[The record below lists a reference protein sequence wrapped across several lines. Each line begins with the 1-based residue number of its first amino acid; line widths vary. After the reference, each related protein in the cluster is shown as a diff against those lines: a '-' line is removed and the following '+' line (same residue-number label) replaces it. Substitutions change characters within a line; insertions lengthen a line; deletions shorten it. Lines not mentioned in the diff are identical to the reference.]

1 MSELKD
7 KLNQLFK
14 LQMIDNEILENLRHL
29 KRLEAEDS
37 ETHKQYLDLKDVYE
51 KMDQEIQPIVNRAE
65 EIKEENRGH
74 VEKKKNC
81 EDRLFNGDTD
91 PRDLQYLQ
99 KEREQY
105 MNLIKKNEDEL
116 VRLMVK
122 VDTVNI
128 KKNEIQEKID
138 VLEPQ
143 YRQEIKEHESSR
155 GSITTRVNEL
165 KKERQKF
172 NEFEDKSLLALYQR
186 LQRENDGVALATI
199 NDGVCEGC
207 FVEVSLATLTHLEDD
222 EEIVRC
228 PHCSRILIEP
238 DRVQINS

>member
-14 LQMIDNEILENLRHL
+14 LQMIDNEILENVRHL

-37 ETHKQYLDLKDVYE
+37 QTHKQYLDLKVVHE
-51 KMDQEIQPIVNRAE
+51 KLDKEIQPIVDRADD
-65 EIKEENRGH
+65 IKADNVKH
-74 VEKKKNC
+74 IEKKKDC

-105 MNLIKKNEDEL
+105 INLIKKNEDEL

-122 VDTVNI
+122 VDSVNI
-128 KKNEIQEKID
+128 KKLEIEEKLNE
-138 VLEPQ
+138 LEPQ
-143 YRQEIKEHESSR
+143 YKQEMGDRDS
-155 GSITTRVNEL
+155 TRSELTDRVDEL
-165 KKERQKF
+165 KKERKKF
-172 NEFEDKSLLALYQR
+172 NSFEDKSLLGLYQK
-186 LQRENDGVALATI
+186 LQRENDGVALATL

-207 FVEVSLATLTHLEDD
+207 FVEVSKSTLTRMEED
-222 EEIVRC
+222 EGIVRC
-228 PHCSRILIEP
+228 PHCSRILVEP
-238 DRVQINS
+238 ERAHIDS